1 VKQRAKLASPKRFA
15 QGRGKVALFVLFIVG
30 VVVVQ
35 TWLDWRDAR
44 KNWVMPEWAKG
55 VALAGALGALLTAAT
70 SSASFLMQDAA
81 GEWNGGGFGS
91 GLFWP
96 ELGFLLCG
104 MAIIIFAVRKKRMRV
119 LLALSGL
126 LIAAFWLGMALSS

>member
-1 VKQRAKLASPKRFA
+1 M
-15 QGRGKVALFVLFIVG
+15 ALFVLFIVG

-119 LLALSGL
+119 LLALFVL

>member
-1 VKQRAKLASPKRFA
+1 
-15 QGRGKVALFVLFIVG
+15 VALFVLFIVG

-44 KNWVMPEWAKG
+44 KGWVLPDWAKG
-55 VALAGALGALLTAAT
+55 VALAGTLGALLTAAI

-81 GEWNGGGFGS
+81 GEGSGGGFGS

-96 ELGFLLCG
+96 ELGFMLCG
-104 MAIIIFAVRKKRMRV
+104 LAVIIFAVRKQRMRV
-119 LLALSGL
+119 LLALSAL
-126 LIAAFWLGMALSS
+126 LIAAFWLGMVLSL

>member
-1 VKQRAKLASPKRFA
+1 M
-15 QGRGKVALFVLFIVG
+15 ALFVLFIVG

-35 TWLDWRDAR
+35 TWVDWREAR
-44 KNWVMPEWAKG
+44 KGWVLPEWAKG
-55 VALAGALGALLTAAT
+55 VALAGALGALLTAAM
-70 SSASFLMQDAA
+70 SSASFLMQDPA
-81 GEWNGGGFGS
+81 GEWSGGGLGS

-104 MAIIIFAVRKKRMRV
+104 VAVMVFAVRKKRMRM
-119 LLALSGL
+119 LLALSAM

>member
-1 VKQRAKLASPKRFA
+1 V
-15 QGRGKVALFVLFIVG
+15 KVALFVLFIVG

-44 KNWVMPEWAKG
+44 KDWVLPEWAKG

-81 GEWNGGGFGS
+81 GEWNGAGLGS

-104 MAIIIFAVRKKRMRV
+104 MAIIIFAVRRKRLPM
-119 LLALSGL
+119 LLALSAL
-126 LIAAFWLGMALSS
+126 LIAAFWLGIAFSS

>member
-1 VKQRAKLASPKRFA
+1 
-15 QGRGKVALFVLFIVG
+15 VALFVLIIVG
-30 VVVVQ
+30 VVVAQ

-44 KNWVMPEWAKG
+44 KNWVLPDWAKG

-81 GEWNGGGFGS
+81 EGWGGGRS

-96 ELGFLLCG
+96 ELGFLLCA
-104 MAIIIFAVRKKRMRV
+104 MAIVIFAVRKKRMRV
-119 LLALSGL
+119 LLALSAL
-126 LIAAFWLGMALSS
+126 LIAAFWLGMVLSS

>member
-1 VKQRAKLASPKRFA
+1 M
-15 QGRGKVALFVLFIVG
+15 ALFVLFIVG

-35 TWLDWRDAR
+35 TWVDWREAR
-44 KNWVMPEWAKG
+44 KGWVLPEWAKG
-55 VALAGALGALLTAAT
+55 VALAGALGALLTAAM
-70 SSASFLMQDAA
+70 SSASFLMQDHA
-81 GEWNGGGFGS
+81 GEWSGGGLGS

-104 MAIIIFAVRKKRMRV
+104 VAVIVFAVRKKRMRM
-119 LLALSGL
+119 LLALSAM

>member
-1 VKQRAKLASPKRFA
+1 
-15 QGRGKVALFVLFIVG
+15 VALFVLFIVG

-44 KNWVMPEWAKG
+44 KNWMLPEWAKG

-91 GLFWP
+91 GLFWG
-96 ELGFLLCG
+96 ELAFLLCG
-104 MAIIIFAVRKKRMRV
+104 MAIIIFAVRKKRLRV
-119 LLALSGL
+119 LFALSAL
-126 LIAAFWLGMALSS
+126 LIAAFWLGVALSS

>member
-1 VKQRAKLASPKRFA
+1 
-15 QGRGKVALFVLFIVG
+15 VALFVSFIVS

-44 KNWVMPEWAKG
+44 KNWVLPEWAKG

-119 LLALSGL
+119 LLALFVL